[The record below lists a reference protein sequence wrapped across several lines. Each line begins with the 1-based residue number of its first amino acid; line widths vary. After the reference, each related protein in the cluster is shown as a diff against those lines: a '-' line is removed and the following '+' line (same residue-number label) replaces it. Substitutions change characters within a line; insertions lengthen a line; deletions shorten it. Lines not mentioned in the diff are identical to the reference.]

1 MFDFAL
7 QRCYLLLSKT
17 EIYRFE
23 TYDDIR
29 WYEFCLESVSK
40 GFIKDEQNE
49 ISLNGIVYDFSVDH
63 SSRRY
68 TWYLRLLKKK
78 VCSC

>member
-1 MFDFAL
+1 MM
-7 QRCYLLLSKT
+7 
-17 EIYRFE
+17 
-23 TYDDIR
+23 TYVG
-29 WYEFCLESVSK
+29 FCLESVSK
-40 GFIKDEQNE
+40 GFTKDEQNE

-78 VCSC
+78 YVVVN